1 MWDWQETVSESP
13 SLCNELDILERHMLD
28 LPVTTV
34 GRFRTTVDTILE
46 DDQAVRPEETVT
58 DTSFPGELS
67 ATQAASL
74 DQDAEQVPGTVW
86 LGAQPGSGVHLD
98 QDDEAAVVVG
108 WESRS
113 QAAAEWA
120 QAQAASLDQDAEQA
134 SVMTGGRPNFGSDIV
149 GYSMWCSSGSDEVL
163 SPFVDNRGPP
173 PPGGARARIPV
184 GTLFLHTLEMNE
196 KVRRQR
202 AEAEAARSSAASA
215 SGTEG
220 MTPGTKWH

>member
-13 SLCNELDILERHMLD
+13 SLCNELDILERHLLD

-108 WESRS
+108 W
-113 QAAAEWA
+113 A

-173 PPGGARARIPV
+173 PPGGARARIPQ
-184 GTLFLHTLEMNE
+184 GTLFLHTFEMNE
-196 KVRRQR
+196 KVRRKEETG
-202 AEAEAARSSAASA
+202 AEAEAAKLRA
-215 SGTEG
+215 SGTV
-220 MTPGTKWH
+220 WY